1 MQNQLG
7 GIFKMLLSIIVP
19 LYNTG
24 KFVSQALHS
33 IQNQTFT
40 DFECIIVDDGS
51 TDQSVQVAQ
60 TFTQHDAR
68 FKLFL
73 NPHQGLA
80 ATLNTALHHVHG
92 NYITFCDSDD
102 YLEADAYQNL
112 QPLIQ
117 KNPDLIMSNL
127 YFEKNNHSIQNSNY
141 KFHDLQGAAEII
153 RSFPLIYR
161 QQLMYY
167 NTNKI
172 YRRNLIDKLSFNDL
186 TVGLDT
192 IFNYQIFAQCKT
204 ILFNR
209 DPYYHY
215 LQRKGSLVN
224 HFDPQ
229 RLAIREKETHALIN
243 LLHQWHADY
252 AEQLLNEE
260 WFNTLINVV
269 TNIYAPLPNGKT
281 LTQGA
286 RLNRI
291 KTTLTYCLP
300 QINFDCL
307 NSSQASL
314 IHQIQQCVRENNDT
328 VLFQQYSI

>member
-24 KFVSQALHS
+24 KFVSQTLHS

-68 FKLFL
+68 FKLFQ

-127 YFEKNNHSIQNSNY
+127 YFEKKQPFNS
-141 KFHDLQGAAEII
+141 KF
-153 RSFPLIYR
+153 
-161 QQLMYY
+161 
-167 NTNKI
+167 
-172 YRRNLIDKLSFNDL
+172 
-186 TVGLDT
+186 
-192 IFNYQIFAQCKT
+192 
-204 ILFNR
+204 
-209 DPYYHY
+209 
-215 LQRKGSLVN
+215 
-224 HFDPQ
+224 
-229 RLAIREKETHALIN
+229 
-243 LLHQWHADY
+243 
-252 AEQLLNEE
+252 
-260 WFNTLINVV
+260 
-269 TNIYAPLPNGKT
+269 
-281 LTQGA
+281 
-286 RLNRI
+286 
-291 KTTLTYCLP
+291 
-300 QINFDCL
+300 
-307 NSSQASL
+307 
-314 IHQIQQCVRENNDT
+314 
-328 VLFQQYSI
+328 